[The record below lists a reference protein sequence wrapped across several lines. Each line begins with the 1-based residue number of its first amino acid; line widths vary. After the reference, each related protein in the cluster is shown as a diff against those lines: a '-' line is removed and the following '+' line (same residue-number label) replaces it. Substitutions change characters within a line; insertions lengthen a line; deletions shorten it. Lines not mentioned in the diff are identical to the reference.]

1 MIKINKI
8 INEIKKIFFQLF
20 IIKIL
25 KLTKI
30 MIKETHKLN
39 RTIKSET
46 ESIILHTLNL
56 YLYSS

>member
-30 MIKETHKLN
+30 MIKDTHKLN